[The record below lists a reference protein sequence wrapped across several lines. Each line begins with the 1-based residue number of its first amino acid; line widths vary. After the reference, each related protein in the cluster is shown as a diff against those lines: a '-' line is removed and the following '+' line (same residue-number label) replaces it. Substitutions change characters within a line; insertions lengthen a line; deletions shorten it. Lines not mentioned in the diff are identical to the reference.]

1 MSETTTTAEW
11 TDETETEEVNDGQAV
26 RDEGVP
32 DGSPE
37 VTEEPGQEDPETF
50 PKEYVVKLR
59 REAADARVKAKRA
72 DDLAASL
79 FTERVRA
86 TGRMAD
92 PSDLPFNADL
102 LDDPDALTAAIDT
115 LLANKPHLASRTP
128 RGNVGQG
135 TTGSGGDVDLAAML
149 RMGA

>member
-11 TDETETEEVNDGQAV
+11 TDETETEDVEQPEEEQETPQDT
-26 RDEGVP
+26 P
-32 DGSPE
+32 DDA
-37 VTEEPGQEDPETF
+37 QDDPETF
-50 PKEYVVKLR
+50 PREYVEKLR
-59 REAADARVKAKRA
+59 KEAADARVKAKRA
-72 DDLAASL
+72 DDYAAAL

-92 PSDLPFNADL
+92 PTDLPFNAEL
-102 LDDPDALTAAIDT
+102 LDDPDALTTAIDT
-115 LLANKPHLASRTP
+115 LLARSPHFASRTP